1 MSTMPTTSFIQKD
14 NLSLIQVRDKEE
26 KELCSQNSLGMFTDI
41 AFSST
46 AASANLTFQELRLHS
61 VHMHVCVC
69 GKVLMMGVF
78 HNLSPPC

>member
-26 KELCSQNSLGMFTDI
+26 KELCSQNSLG
-41 AFSST
+41 

-69 GKVLMMGVF
+69 VER
-78 HNLSPPC
+78 C